1 MELEFDPAKR
11 LWTLLERGLDFARAG
26 EVFTGLHLTQMD
38 ARRDYREARFITVG
52 QLDLRVV
59 VLVWARRP
67 SGVRVI
73 SLRKANER
81 EKALFASRISGC

>member
-11 LWTLLERGLDFARAG
+11 LRTLLERGLDFSRAV
-26 EVFTGLHLTQMD
+26 EIFAGLHLTQRD

-52 QLDLRVV
+52 QLDRRVV
-59 VLVWARRP
+59 VLVWTRRP

-73 SLRKANER
+73 SLRKANGR
-81 EKALFASRISGC
+81 EQALFANRISGC